1 MPHPDVIVAADPEAL
16 ARAAAERILA
26 RLRRSSG
33 RSAVSLT
40 GGSSP
45 EHLYELLA
53 TKPYRDALSWNR
65 IHWFWGDDRFV
76 PHNDP
81 RSNFGV
87 AQRRLLDLVLA
98 PVGNIHAIPTSVEN
112 VEEAACLYEAELR
125 RFYGAER
132 LLPGR
137 PLFDVVLMGL
147 GPDGHTASLF
157 PGHAELDEKE
167 RWVVG
172 VPEAG
177 HEPFVPRVTLTF
189 PTLASTCEMLFLVG
203 GPSKREVL
211 SQVLAGADLP
221 AAYAYSEGEL
231 VWLVDRHDSGHTG
244 RSAILAQVGAL
255 GRSDVWLAKAPARFG
270 LSATEMT
277 PNRGSPLLCTEGCAK
292 LTR

>member
-40 GGSSP
+40 GGSTP

-87 AQRRLLDLVLA
+87 ARRLLLDLVLA

-112 VEEAACLYEAELR
+112 VEEAACLYERTFVAFTAR
-125 RFYGAER
+125 NGSC
-132 LLPGR
+132 PG
-137 PLFDVVLMGL
+137 V
-147 GPDGHTASLF
+147 
-157 PGHAELDEKE
+157 
-167 RWVVG
+167 
-172 VPEAG
+172 
-177 HEPFVPRVTLTF
+177 
-189 PTLASTCEMLFLVG
+189 
-203 GPSKREVL
+203 
-211 SQVLAGADLP
+211 
-221 AAYAYSEGEL
+221 
-231 VWLVDRHDSGHTG
+231 
-244 RSAILAQVGAL
+244 
-255 GRSDVWLAKAPARFG
+255 
-270 LSATEMT
+270 
-277 PNRGSPLLCTEGCAK
+277 
-292 LTR
+292 